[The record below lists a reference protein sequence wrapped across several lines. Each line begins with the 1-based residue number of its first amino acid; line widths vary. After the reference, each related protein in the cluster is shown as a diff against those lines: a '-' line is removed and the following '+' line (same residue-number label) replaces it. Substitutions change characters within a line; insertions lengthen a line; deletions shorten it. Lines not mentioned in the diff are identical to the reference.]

1 MYDMIIA
8 GAGTAGM
15 TAAIYASRAGKKVL
29 IVEELMYG
37 GQIVKAENVENY
49 PGIKSISGA
58 DFAISLYEQATAYG
72 AEFLFAPITRVTDH
86 GKTKTVRAGD
96 KEYECTAFIIATGAK
111 NRPLGIKGEKELI
124 GKGVSYCA
132 TCDGNFY
139 KGKTTVVVGG
149 GNTALDDALYLCD
162 LCKKVY
168 LINKNEAFKGDEA
181 KQEDVA
187 AKENIEVILNTAVLE
202 ILGNPNVY
210 AVTAKNKETGVEQQI
225 ETDGV
230 FVAIGQMPGN
240 HIFLPLVELNAKGYI
255 LASEEGTTKTPGIF
269 AAGDCR
275 QKNLRQLATAA
286 SDGANAAVAAM
297 NYIKQINKS

>member
-1 MYDMIIA
+1 MYDIIIA

-37 GQIVKAENVENY
+37 GQIVKAENVVNY

-58 DFAISLYEQATAYG
+58 DFAISLYEQATSYG
-72 AEFLFAPITRVTDH
+72 AEFLFAPITRVIDH
-86 GKTKTVRAGD
+86 GTKKTVHAGEKD
-96 KEYECTAFIIATGAK
+96 YDCTAVIIATGAK

-139 KGKTTVVVGG
+139 KNKTTAVIGG
-149 GNTALDDALYLCD
+149 GNTALDDALYLCE

-168 LINKNEAFKGDEA
+168 VIHRKDKFSGEDT
-181 KQEDVA
+181 KQ
-187 AKENIEVILNTAVLE
+187 KEVKSKKNIEIIMNTSVLE

-210 AVTAKNKETGVEQQI
+210 ALTTKHEETGKEQQV
-225 ETDGV
+225 ETEGV
-230 FVAIGQMPGN
+230 FVAIGHMPGN
-240 HIFLPLVELNAKGYI
+240 HIFLPLVELNPKGYI
-255 LASEEGTTKTPGIF
+255 LATEEGTTKTPGIF

-275 QKNLRQLATAA
+275 EKNLRQLATAA

-297 NYIKQINKS
+297 NYIKQVNIS